1 MRMQNPFTLT
11 FGKEPPQL
19 ISRIAQ
25 TDEIIEDFT
34 ANTPANQVYMIT
46 GVRGYGKTVLLTSI
60 SKQIGA
66 LDDWKVVALNPTR
79 DLLQSFASKLYSI
92 EEFNRL
98 FIQAKFNFSAFGL
111 GASVE
116 KSVPVTDIETAIE
129 MMLKEI
135 KKSGKRILITID
147 EVTKND
153 YVRTFVSAFQIFV
166 REEYPIYLLMT
177 GLYQNIYDLQNDKS
191 LTFLYRAP
199 KIDLKSLNLN
209 AIARKYESLFAIP
222 GDEAMRMARYTN
234 GYPFAFQVLGYL
246 RWKNKSELDELL
258 PEYDQYLDEY
268 SYDKI
273 WSELSEGDKELL
285 YAIAVKGGKVKTR
298 ELVEATELKSNYISV
313 YRDRLKKR
321 GILDTSNYGYMSF
334 LLPRFDVFVNSK
346 EEMLK

>member
-1 MRMQNPFTLT
+1 
-11 FGKEPPQL
+11 
-19 ISRIAQ
+19 
-25 TDEIIEDFT
+25 
-34 ANTPANQVYMIT
+34 
-46 GVRGYGKTVLLTSI
+46 
-60 SKQIGA
+60 
-66 LDDWKVVALNPTR
+66 
-79 DLLQSFASKLYSI
+79 LLQSFASKLYSI

-147 EVTKND
+147 GVTKND

-166 REEYPIYLLMT
+166 REEYPIYLLVT
-177 GLYQNIYDLQNDKS
+177 GSYQNIYDLQNDKS

-209 AIARKYESLFAIP
+209 AIARKYESLFAIS
-222 GDEAMRMARYTN
+222 GDEAMKMARYTN

-285 YAIAVKGGKVKTR
+285 YAIAAKGGKVKTR
-298 ELVEATELKSNYISV
+298 ELIEDTELKSNYISV

-346 EEMLK
+346 ESMLI

>member
-1 MRMQNPFTLT
+1 MQNPFTLT
-11 FGKEPPQL
+11 FGKEPSQL

-25 TDEIIEDFT
+25 TDEIVGDFT
-34 ANTPANQVYMIT
+34 ADISVNQVYMIT

-66 LDDWKVVALNPTR
+66 LEDWIVVALNPTR
-79 DLLQSFASKLYSI
+79 DLLHSFASKLYSI
-92 EEFNRL
+92 EEFNKL
-98 FIQAKFNFSAFGL
+98 FIKARFNFSAFGL

-116 KSVPVTDIETAIE
+116 KSIPITDIETVIE

-153 YVRTFVSAFQIFV
+153 FVRSFVSAFQIFI

-209 AIARKYESLFAIP
+209 AIARKYESIFAIS
-222 GDEAMRMARYTN
+222 GDEALKMAQYTN

-246 RWKNKSELDELL
+246 RWKNKTELEELL
-258 PEYDQYLDEY
+258 PEYDQYLEEY

-273 WSELSEGDKELL
+273 WSELSEGDRKIL
-285 YAIAVKGGKVKTR
+285 YAIALKGGKVKTQD
-298 ELVEATELKSNYISV
+298 LVNGTELKSNYISV
-313 YRDRLKKR
+313 YRDRLRKR
-321 GILDTSNYGYMSF
+321 GILDTSNYGHMSF
-334 LLPRFDVFVNSK
+334 MLPRFDVFVKSK
-346 EEMLK
+346 EIDLL

>member
-1 MRMQNPFTLT
+1 MQNPFTLT
-11 FGKEPPQL
+11 FGKEPSQL
-19 ISRIAQ
+19 ISRVAQ
-25 TDEIIEDFT
+25 IDEIIENFT
-34 ANTPANQVYMIT
+34 ADNPGNQVYMIT

-60 SKQIGA
+60 SNQIRE
-66 LDDWKVVALNPTR
+66 LDDWRVVALNPTR

-98 FIQAKFNFSAFGL
+98 FVQAKFNFSAFGL
-111 GASVE
+111 GAAVE
-116 KSVPVTDIETAIE
+116 KSVPVTDIETVIS
-129 MMLKEI
+129 MMLEEI

-147 EVTKND
+147 EVTKSD
-153 YVRTFVSAFQIFV
+153 YIRTFVSAFQIFI
-166 REEYPIYLLMT
+166 REEYPIFLLMT

-209 AIARKYESLFAIP
+209 AIARKYESLFTIS

-246 RWKNKSELDELL
+246 RWKNKTELEELL

-273 WSELSEGDKELL
+273 WSELSEGDRKML
-285 YAIAVKGGKVKTR
+285 YAIALKGVKVKTQD
-298 ELVEATELKSNYISV
+298 LVQETEFKSNYISV

-334 LLPRFDVFVNSK
+334 LLPRFDVFVKSK
-346 EEMLK
+346 EAELFYE